1 MPFPRLKDKV
11 GRADHQE
18 GPVVVDAG
26 EVAPAAPWGTR
37 AEGVREVRH
46 YGVRPRKDPQDG
58 DRKKRDPWSGPMLGL
73 AGVVIAASA
82 VGAGYVSYGSQKLF
96 AIAHLAGVDKGHHRA
111 SIIAA
116 LPDAGWIAMALVGL
130 VAALRGRSSFRARC
144 GVLLFF
150 GLSLAAQVMYAPKDS
165 KGHWDTKALLVA
177 VIAPI
182 ALAWMLETFIVE
194 VRHWAAVLYN
204 LDLDETPILTTA
216 AHGLGRGVR
225 AAARFPLWIVRLALA
240 PKETGG
246 GVKDWFLDEA
256 PLAPGRTRASM
267 RADEAVARAGTAEE
281 IAAQAKEQA
290 AELVEQAR
298 TEAAERIAQAQQAAA
313 EQVTQIRT
321 HAEQVQAEATGQA
334 EQARREA
341 TEQAERARR
350 EADERTAQAL
360 TQTGAQTA
368 QTRAEADRQVEQMR
382 AQMATQLD
390 EMNRRHEQQA
400 TQNAR
405 QADARIERIQ
415 AEAAAQLQRL
425 RADADQRIGHMSAA
439 NAELSEQLERL
450 REELELL
457 SGSATAKARLHALYE
472 QLGRDGDPRYLD
484 RTKIRELAGELAPR
498 AGLKSEG
505 TADAYLRKY
514 IATKT
519 GADPVRGRGEAVN
532 GAMIANGV

>member
-1 MPFPRLKDKV
+1 MSFPRLRDRV

-26 EVAPAAPWGTR
+26 RVAPGAPWGAR

-46 YGVRPRKDPQDG
+46 YGVRPGKDAQDG
-58 DRKKRDPWSGPMLGL
+58 DRRKRDPWSGPMLGL

-96 AIAHLAGVDKGHHRA
+96 AIAHLAGADKGHHRA

-150 GLSLAAQVMYAPKDS
+150 GLSLAAQVMYAPKTA

-225 AAARFPLWIVRLALA
+225 AASRFPLWIVRLALA
-240 PKETGG
+240 PKETGT

-267 RADEAVARAGTAEE
+267 RADEAVARAGDAEQ
-281 IAAQAKEQA
+281 IAEQARKQA
-290 AELVEQAR
+290 AELIEQAQTAAADQIAQAR
-298 TEAAERIAQAQQAAA
+298 AEANEQVAQIRAEAEQATRAAAERA
-313 EQVTQIRT
+313 ET
-321 HAEQVQAEATGQA
+321 
-334 EQARREA
+334 
-341 TEQAERARR
+341 
-350 EADERTAQAL
+350 AL
-360 TQTGAQTA
+360 TQSGEQTA
-368 QTRAEADRQVEQMR
+368 QTRAEAQQQIEEIR
-382 AQMATQLD
+382 AQMTAQLQ
-390 EMNRRHEQQA
+390 ELTRKHEAQLAEQ
-400 TQNAR
+400 AR
-405 QADARIERIQ
+405 QADANL
-415 AEAAAQLQRL
+415 AQ
-425 RADADQRIGHMSAA
+425 
-439 NAELSEQLERL
+439 
-450 REELELL
+450 
-457 SGSATAKARLHALYE
+457 
-472 QLGRDGDPRYLD
+472 
-484 RTKIRELAGELAPR
+484 
-498 AGLKSEG
+498 
-505 TADAYLRKY
+505 
-514 IATKT
+514 
-519 GADPVRGRGEAVN
+519 
-532 GAMIANGV
+532 